1 MSISW
6 ILLRSD
12 ELLYGPAPDKAAIE
26 LRRPQSIAIDLSVW
40 YRPHLPLHVVIL
52 MSRAAD
58 LLQ

>member
-1 MSISW
+1 M
-6 ILLRSD
+6 D
-12 ELLYGPAPDKAAIE
+12 DKAAIE